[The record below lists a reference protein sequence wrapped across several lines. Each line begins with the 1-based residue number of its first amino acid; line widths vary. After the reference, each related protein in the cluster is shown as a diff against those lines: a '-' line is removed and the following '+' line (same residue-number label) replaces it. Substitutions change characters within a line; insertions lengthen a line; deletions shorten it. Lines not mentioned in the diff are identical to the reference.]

1 MKWTTFGWWLTLA
14 IISASCW
21 KSSTAACVGLRN
33 ILTATSAPLHSAST
47 TSPNAPA
54 PILRTTR
61 TSGHG
66 IVRYSVV
73 FLASASRAAVS
84 TAYSSISATSRVPP
98 RRRISRKTAPASPA
112 ANRPRPTAATTAT
125 SRGAAATPRMSRQ
138 QSAEQQHRSTRRQ
151 HAASRRGGPGPP
163 PSPPASA
170 ATFGDEDEPEDAGVA
185 DVEVDAEVVNR

>member
-14 IISASCW
+14 ITSASCW

-33 ILTATSAPLHSAST
+33 ILTATSTPFHSAST

-73 FLASASRAAVS
+73 FSADASRAAVS
-84 TAYSSISATSRVPP
+84 TT
-98 RRRISRKTAPASPA
+98 
-112 ANRPRPTAATTAT
+112 
-125 SRGAAATPRMSRQ
+125 RMSRQ
-138 QSAEQQHRSTRRQ
+138 QSAQQQHRSTSRQ
-151 HAASRRGGPGPP
+151 HAASRRRAPSPP

-170 ATFGDEDEPEDAGVA
+170 ATFGGEDEPEDAGVA
-185 DVEVDAEVVNR
+185 DVEVDELSR